1 MVEHCER
8 QKQQPTLVVDALY
21 ILLPGC
27 ESKYSHG
34 IFLTRSDVQNIVSTI
49 IVDTWAA
56 LRELTNFSRDARCG

>member
-27 ESKYSHG
+27 ESNVFSWD
-34 IFLTRSDVQNIVSTI
+34 FFDQNIVSTI

-56 LRELTNFSRDARCG
+56 LRELTNFSRDAHCG